1 MRRSSVVAVDAR
13 RSAGLYRTCVE
24 LSRFSSRASFIGCLL
39 VPSTAGDP
47 LFGKLQKIHSLL
59 YVLSAWLDVMV
70 KWLLKMWELSVK
82 RIRGENMRFEY
93 YIAGAVA
100 LVVIAAGITM
110 LPDFIRYMK
119 IRSM

>member
-1 MRRSSVVAVDAR
+1 
-13 RSAGLYRTCVE
+13 
-24 LSRFSSRASFIGCLL
+24 
-39 VPSTAGDP
+39 
-47 LFGKLQKIHSLL
+47 
-59 YVLSAWLDVMV
+59 MV